1 MKIQDL
7 TIETAAKALKTKQIS
22 SLEMVQEFFKFIN
35 SSEDLNIFVTKTEEQ
50 ALESAKKTDSRIAK
64 GEMLS
69 ILDGIPITHKDIFL
83 TKGIR
88 TTNSSKML
96 EDFIAPYES
105 TVSQKLKDSGS
116 VMLGKVNMDEFAMGS
131 GNETSYFGPT
141 INPWKGKDNK
151 KNVPGGSSG
160 GSAASVAA
168 SFALAS
174 TGTDTGGSI
183 RQPAS
188 FCGVVGIKP
197 TYGSCSRYGI
207 ISFASSLD
215 QAGPLTKNV
224 TDSAIM
230 LGHMVG
236 FDPKDPTMHKKDF
249 PDYTKFLDLGVK
261 GLKIAYLKEHVESK
275 LDEDIKNDFF
285 ESLEIFKKGGAE
297 IKELSLPEVNLAL
310 PTYYI
315 IAPVEASSNFSRFD
329 GVRFGCNDK
338 LATNIEELYIKNRS
352 MGFGDEV
359 ERRIVLGAYILSSEN
374 YESVYIRGAKVRRLL
389 SNKMKEIFNDVDV
402 LVSPTAPTTAFEIGQ
417 KVTDP
422 VINYLN
428 DLYTVPLNLV
438 GLPGLSMPT
447 GLDKKE
453 MPIGLQII
461 ASHYREDN
469 IYRVARFLEK
479 EVDFKEKPHFLR

>member
-7 TIETAAKALKTKQIS
+7 TIQTAAQALREKQIS
-22 SLEMVQEFFKFIN
+22 SVELTKEFFKFIE
-35 SSEDLNIFVTKTEEQ
+35 SSEDLNIFVTKTTEQ
-50 ALESAKKTDSRIAK
+50 ALEAAKQTDTRIAK

-83 TKGIR
+83 TKGVR

-131 GNETSYFGPT
+131 GNETSCFGPT
-141 INPWKGKDNK
+141 INPWKGKNNK

-160 GSAASVAA
+160 ASAASVAA
-168 SFALAS
+168 SFALGS

-188 FCGVVGIKP
+188 FCGIVGIKP

-230 LGHMVG
+230 LNHMVG
-236 FDPKDPTMHKKDF
+236 FDPKDPTMYKKDF
-249 PDYTKFLDLGVK
+249 PDFTKFLDLGIK
-261 GLKIAYLKEHVESK
+261 DLKIGYLKEHLEGK
-275 LDEDIKNDFF
+275 LDSDIKDSFCN
-285 ESLEIFKKGGAE
+285 SLEIFKKGGAKV
-297 IKELSLPEVNLAL
+297 KELSLPEINLAL

-315 IAPVEASSNFSRFD
+315 IAPVEASSNYARFD
-329 GVRFGCNDK
+329 GIRFGCNDK
-338 LATNIEELYIKNRS
+338 LAKDIEDLYVKNRS
-352 MGFGDEV
+352 NGFGDEV
-359 ERRIVLGAYILSSEN
+359 RRRIVLGAYILSSEV
-374 YESVYIRGAKVRRLL
+374 YETVYIRGAKVRRLL
-389 SNKMKEIFNDVDV
+389 ANKMKELFNDIDV
-402 LVSPTAPTTAFEIGQ
+402 LVSPTTPTTAFEIGQ

-422 VINYLN
+422 IINYLN

-438 GLPGLSMPT
+438 GLPGLSMPVA
-447 GLDKKE
+447 LDKKE

-461 ASHYREDN
+461 ANHYREDN
-469 IYRVARFLEK
+469 IYQVARFLEK
-479 EVDFKEKPHFLR
+479 EVDFKDKPHFLR